1 MKGLEPRI
9 SLVTLGV
16 DDMKRARGF
25 YERLGWTAA
34 SSSNDDVTFFNM
46 GGVVFGLY
54 GRKALAEDAQVEFSP
69 AAFTGV
75 SLAHNCESEERV
87 DEVMAFAE
95 SSGAKVIK
103 PPEKAFWGGYSG
115 YFADPDGHLWE
126 VACNPLFPL
135 DEDGRVTAP

>member
-9 SLVTLGV
+9 SIVTLGV

-25 YERLGWTAA
+25 YECLGWQAA
-34 SSSNDDVTFFNM
+34 ASSNDDVTFFNM
-46 GGVVFGLY
+46 AGLVFGLY
-54 GRKALAEDAQVEFSP
+54 GRKALAEDARVECST

-87 DEVMAFAE
+87 DEVMVFAQAA
-95 SSGAKVIK
+95 GAKLIK
-103 PPEKAFWGGYSG
+103 SPEKVFWGGYSG

-126 VACNPLFPL
+126 VAHNPFFPL
-135 DEDGRVTAP
+135 DEDGRITAP